1 MTMNIYL
8 PFFHEINLG
17 KNGKWQDEIELCGK
31 IYTVGT
37 SMLLKIF
44 PGNVA
49 TEDVVYML
57 HGLGMKTGVDL
68 DKVAEAGK
76 FISDQ
81 LGRQTMSKVGRAL
94 QAKK

>member
-1 MTMNIYL
+1 LKFLIYK
-8 PFFHEINLG
+8 INGQSVLF
-17 KNGKWQDEIELCGK
+17 IETEKFKIILC
-31 IYTVGT
+31 
-37 SMLLKIF
+37 S
-44 PGNVA
+44 GNVA

-57 HGLGMKTGVDL
+57 HGLGLNTGVNLERIAD
-68 DKVAEAGK
+68 AGQ

>member
-1 MTMNIYL
+1 MGSGRMKLN
-8 PFFHEINLG
+8 FV
-17 KNGKWQDEIELCGK
+17 GK

-44 PGNVA
+44 SGNVA